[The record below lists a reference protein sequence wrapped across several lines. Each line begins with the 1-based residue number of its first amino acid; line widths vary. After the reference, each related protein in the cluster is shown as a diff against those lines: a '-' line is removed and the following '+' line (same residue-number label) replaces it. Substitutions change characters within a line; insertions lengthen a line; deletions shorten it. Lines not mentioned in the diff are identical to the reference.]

1 MNRSNLTALLVLLW
15 LGQSGCQLNELSTR
29 TADNASVYMTSK
41 VQNDE
46 PASGS
51 AESDLAEA
59 DETDVDASV
68 SDDPSTERFV
78 QEPARTARRLDFSA
92 GSRQL
97 KHRNNFFMLQ
107 AFNEA
112 IGEQYKSTVQVL
124 CDGQQ
129 CSLGTIVDSDGWII
143 TKASELEKPDDL
155 QCLLSDERNVRAKLV
170 GTDVEMDIALLRVD
184 ASGLSTVQWDY
195 GIPEQG
201 RWLATTDVR
210 SSVPSAIGVVSAGPT
225 RVENQ
230 RAVLGVRLERG
241 DAPRGALVA
250 SVLSGSGAYEAGIR
264 ERDTILQVDGKKVES
279 PNDFLELL
287 KNGKGGQY
295 VKLQINRNDRVI
307 DKRARLMDMSTEM
320 LDETE
325 MEVNGPISARSTGF
339 GRIFMHDTVILPN
352 QCGGPILNL
361 DGKAVGINIAR
372 AGRVS
377 TYALPADTINPI
389 IKRLMQ
395 NAQLVAQRTAG
406 KPVLTEVNS
415 NSSESQR

>member
-1 MNRSNLTALLVLLW
+1 MKRSNLTALLVLIC
-15 LGQSGCQLNELSTR
+15 LGQSGCRLVETPVR
-29 TADNASVYMTSK
+29 TAENIPATSVSNSEMDAPSVASNLTNSAE
-41 VQNDE
+41 DD
-46 PASGS
+46 
-51 AESDLAEA
+51 AESDIDWT
-59 DETDVDASV
+59 DEKD
-68 SDDPSTERFV
+68 SDRLV
-78 QEPARTARRLDFSA
+78 QEPPVRSARRMDFSA

-112 IGEQYKSTVQVL
+112 IGEHYKSTVQVI
-124 CDGQQ
+124 CDGEQ
-129 CSLGTIVDSDGWII
+129 CALGTIVDSDGWIV
-143 TKASELEKPDDL
+143 TKASEIEKPDAI
-155 QCLLSDERNVRAKLV
+155 QCVLSDERSVSAKLV
-170 GTDVEMDIALLRVD
+170 GTDVELDVALLRVD
-184 ASGLSTVQWDY
+184 ASGLNSVQWDF

-225 RVENQ
+225 RVPNQ
-230 RAVLGVRLERG
+230 RAVLGVMLEKG
-241 DAPRGALVA
+241 ETPKGALVS

-279 PNDFLELL
+279 PSDFLELL

-295 VKLQINRNDRVI
+295 LTLQINRNDRVI

-377 TYALPADTINPI
+377 TYALPADIINPI
-389 IKRLMQ
+389 VKRLMQ
-395 NAQLVAQRTAG
+395 NSQLAAQKASRT
-406 KPVLTEVNS
+406 VLTET
-415 NSSESQR
+415 SSSSSAAQR